1 MLSYAIYRRVAVDL
15 TGVCY
20 RQKSYRQRA
29 ADMPLS
35 DIAIRN
41 AKPGPKPVKMTD
53 GGGMYL
59 LLNPNGSRWWRFDY
73 RFDGRRKTLS
83 MGTYPD
89 TSLKDAREK
98 RDESR
103 KLLAAGV
110 DPGAQRK
117 AVKAAG
123 LDRAANSFEVV
134 AREWLALKQRAWTPG
149 QYAKEHDRLEN
160 HAFPWIGHQPVADI
174 GVAEI
179 RPLLA
184 HIVKRGHIEQA
195 HRLRHQLSRVF
206 RYAVATER
214 ASRDPAADLR
224 DTLPAR
230 QPQNYPTIIDP
241 TQVGE
246 LLRAM
251 DGFTGTFVVG
261 SALKLAPLWFCR
273 PGEIRQAEWV
283 QFDLDGEN
291 PAYTVPP
298 SIRKLRKAEKENP
311 NTQPHIVPLSRQAV
325 AILRELHQLTGRGRY
340 LFPGARSVS
349 RHMSDGA
356 VNAALARIGYKGIIT
371 GHGFRHMARTL
382 LGELGW
388 NPEALE
394 RQLSHK
400 EPGVSGVYNKAQHL
414 PERRKIMQEWAD
426 YLDMLRA
433 SGAATAGRMMV

>member
-1 MLSYAIYRRVAVDL
+1 
-15 TGVCY
+15 
-20 RQKSYRQRA
+20 
-29 ADMPLS
+29 
-35 DIAIRN
+35 
-41 AKPGPKPVKMTD
+41 
-53 GGGMYL
+53 
-59 LLNPNGSRWWRFDY
+59 
-73 RFDGRRKTLS
+73 
-83 MGTYPD
+83 
-89 TSLKDAREK
+89 
-98 RDESR
+98 
-103 KLLAAGV
+103 
-110 DPGAQRK
+110 
-117 AVKAAG
+117 
-123 LDRAANSFEVV
+123 
-134 AREWLALKQRAWTPG
+134 
-149 QYAKEHDRLEN
+149 
-160 HAFPWIGHQPVADI
+160 
-174 GVAEI
+174 
-179 RPLLA
+179 
-184 HIVKRGHIEQA
+184 VKRGHIEQA

-214 ASRDPAADLR
+214 AIRDPAADLR
-224 DTLPAR
+224 DTLPSR
-230 QPQNYPTIIDP
+230 QPKNYPTIIDP
-241 TQVGE
+241 AQVGE

-251 DGFTGTFVVG
+251 DGFTGTFIVDC
-261 SALKLAPLWFCR
+261 ALKLAPLWFCR

-325 AILRELHQLTGRGRY
+325 AILRELQQLTGRGRY
-340 LFPGARSVS
+340 LFPGGRSVS

-400 EPGVSGVYNKAQHL
+400 EAGVSGVYNKAQHL

-426 YLDMLRA
+426 YLDGLRV
-433 SGAATAGRMMV
+433 SGVYTQGQ

>member
-1 MLSYAIYRRVAVDL
+1 MTFTAIYRRVAVVL
-15 TGVCY
+15 TVVCY
-20 RQKSYRQRA
+20 RQKSYRKWGA
-29 ADMPLS
+29 VMSLS
-35 DIAIRN
+35 DIGIRN
-41 AKPGPKPVKMTD
+41 AKPANKPLKMTD
-53 GGGMYL
+53 GGGLYL
-59 LLNPNGSRWWRFDY
+59 LLNPRGSRWWRFDY

-89 TSLKDAREK
+89 TGLKDARDK
-98 RDESR
+98 RDEAR
-103 KLLAAGV
+103 KQLASGV

-123 LDRAANSFEVV
+123 VDREANSFEVV
-134 AREWLALKQRAWTPG
+134 AREWLELKQREWTPG
-149 QYAKEHDRLEN
+149 QYAKELDRLEN
-160 HAFPWIGHQPVADI
+160 HAFKWIGHLPVAEI

-184 HIVKRGHIEQA
+184 HVVKRGHIEQA

-206 RYAVATER
+206 RFAVATER

-224 DTLPAR
+224 ETLPAR
-230 QPQNYPTIIDP
+230 QPQNYPTITDP
-241 TQVGE
+241 VQVGE
-246 LLRAM
+246 LMRAI
-251 DGFTGTFVVG
+251 DGFTGTFVVAC
-261 SALKLAPLWFCR
+261 ALKLAPLWFCR

-283 QFDLDGEN
+283 NFDLDGEQ
-291 PAYTVPP
+291 PTYTVPP
-298 SIRKLRKAEKENP
+298 IIRKLRKAEKESSK
-311 NTQPHIVPLSRQAV
+311 TQPHIVPLSKQAV
-325 AILRELHQLTGRGRY
+325 VILRELHQLTGRGRY
-340 LFPGARSVS
+340 LFPGARSIS
-349 RHMSDGA
+349 RNMSDGA
-356 VNAALARIGYKGIIT
+356 VNAALARIGYKGILT

-426 YLDMLRA
+426 YLDTLKA
-433 SGAATAGRMMV
+433 GGAAFDLG

>member
-1 MLSYAIYRRVAVDL
+1 MSL
-15 TGVCY
+15 T
-20 RQKSYRQRA
+20 
-29 ADMPLS
+29 DT
-35 DIAIRN
+35 AIRN
-41 AKPGPKPVKMTD
+41 AKPGDKPQKLAD
-53 GGGMYL
+53 GNGLYL

-89 TSLKDAREK
+89 TGLKDARDK
-98 RDESR
+98 RDAAR
-103 KLLAAGV
+103 KLVAASS

-123 LDRAANSFEVV
+123 QDRAANSFEVV
-134 AREWLALKQRAWTPG
+134 AREWLALKQGEWTPG
-149 QYAKEHDRLEN
+149 QYAKERDRLEN
-160 HAFPWIGHQPVADI
+160 HVFPWLGHLPVSDI

-184 HIVKRGHIEQA
+184 HVVKRGHIEQA

-206 RYAVATER
+206 RFAVATER

-230 QPQNYPTIIDP
+230 QPKNYPTITDP
-241 TQVGE
+241 LKVGE

-251 DGFTGTFVVG
+251 DGFTGTFVVHC
-261 SALKLAPLWFCR
+261 ALKLAPLWFCR
-273 PGEIRQAEWV
+273 PGEIRMAEWV
-283 QFDLDGEN
+283 QFDLDGEH
-291 PAYTVPP
+291 PSYTVPP
-298 SIRKLRKAEKENP
+298 IIRKLRKAEKENP

-325 AILRELHQLTGRGRY
+325 DILRDLHRLTGRGRY

-382 LGELGW
+382 LGEMGW

-400 EPGVSGVYNKAQHL
+400 EPGVAGVYNKAQHL
-414 PERRKIMQEWAD
+414 PERRKIMQEWAN
-426 YLDMLRA
+426 YLDGLRAGGSVIPMLRITKPA
-433 SGAATAGRMMV
+433 P